1 MADLHSAAGN
11 ESRCN
16 CFGRPGTNP
25 GCPAHGN
32 HATRPA
38 ESPVDGPTDLGAGE
52 TTSRPGWDR
61 RTIQA
66 LIDDQ
71 YSYDRCHTP
80 DTCYNCRAQEKAA
93 EQRAGQISAL
103 LAERDRLDA
112 EATSW
117 KARLVNET
125 EHLRARYA
133 KLYDDARDERATLRH
148 ERDNARHNLRQALDD
163 WAADAKQLTA
173 ERDAA
178 RADLDAALVT
188 IRGQLVLQRTAR
200 RDAAA
205 GMLDRAAAKLQ
216 AYSDVHSSTVAMLRR
231 WAAEVRTIPP
241 TDRSST

>member
-11 ESRCN
+11 ESLRCN

-38 ESPVDGPTDLGAGE
+38 ESAVDGPTGQGAGE
-52 TTSRPGWDR
+52 TTSGPGWDR
-61 RTIQA
+61 DAIRVIA
-66 LIDDQ
+66 VDMEAGGGV
-71 YSYDRCHTP
+71 R
-80 DTCYNCRAQEKAA
+80 NAA
-93 EQRAGQISAL
+93 SIRAL
-103 LAERDRLDA
+103 LADRDRL
-112 EATSW
+112 
-117 KARLVNET
+117 
-125 EHLRARYA
+125 
-133 KLYDDARDERATLRH
+133 
-148 ERDNARHNLRQALDD
+148 ERDLENAKADRHDLWDTRDKRNHQWMD
-163 WAADAKQLTA
+163 AAERLTE

-205 GMLDRAAAKLQ
+205 DMLDRAAAKLQ

>member
-11 ESRCN
+11 ESRCS
-16 CFGRPGTNP
+16 CFARAGTNP

-38 ESPVDGPTDLGAGE
+38 ESAVDGPTDLGAGE

-80 DTCYNCRAQEKAA
+80 EECYNCRAQEKSA

-103 LAERDRLDA
+103 LAERDRLAA
-112 EATSW
+112 ELDMTGQRMVKAT
-117 KARLVNET
+117 R
-125 EHLRARYA
+125 
-133 KLYDDARDERATLRH
+133 ER
-148 ERDNARHNLRQALDD
+148 NQALLDL
-163 WAADAKQLTA
+163 QLV
-173 ERDAA
+173 

-205 GMLDRAAAKLQ
+205 DMLDRAAAKLQ